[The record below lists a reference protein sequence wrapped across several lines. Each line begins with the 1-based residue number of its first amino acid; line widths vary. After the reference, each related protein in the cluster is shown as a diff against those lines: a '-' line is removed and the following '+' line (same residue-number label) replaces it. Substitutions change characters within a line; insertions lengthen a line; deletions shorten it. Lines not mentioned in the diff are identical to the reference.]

1 VLVASNHDEA
11 VYDKSKDTL
20 VMYYAPWCGHCK
32 KLAPVWKELAKE
44 MQGSDVVIAKMD
56 STENELK
63 DLKIKGFPTL

>member
-1 VLVASNHDEA
+1 
-11 VYDKSKDTL
+11 
-20 VMYYAPWCGHCK
+20 MYYAPWCGHCK

-63 DLKIKGFPTL
+63 DLKIKGYPTL